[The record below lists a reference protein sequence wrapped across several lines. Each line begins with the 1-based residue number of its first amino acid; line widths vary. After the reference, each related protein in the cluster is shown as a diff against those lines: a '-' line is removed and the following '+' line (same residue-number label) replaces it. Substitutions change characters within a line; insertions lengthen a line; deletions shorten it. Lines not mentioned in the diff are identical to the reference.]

1 MRLLKSV
8 LLTGMLWTSVVTSIA
23 QNLPTG
29 PSGFSHRAESGLMSP
44 RDMRPRDFDAPA
56 SAGAAAGGFVRPS
69 TNCSAENAVIDQQKK
84 TIALMQMRIAE
95 LEGSKASVAKAGDKK

>member
-8 LLTGMLWTSVVTSIA
+8 FLTGMLCTSAVTSIA

-29 PSGFSHRAESGLMSP
+29 PSGFSRRDESGLMPP

-56 SAGAAAGGFVRPS
+56 AAGGFVRPPI
-69 TNCSAENAVIDQQKK
+69 NCSAENAVIEQQKK
-84 TIALMQMRIAE
+84 TIALMQLRIAE